1 MATKNSP
8 EMASSLV
15 SGLVYSEI
23 VVETAKKEVCSGSDL
38 FNVRQNIQIRRP
50 KFARVVMYGKNGV
63 GWIS

>member
-23 VVETAKKEVCSGSDL
+23 MVEKAKKEVCGGRDL
-38 FNVRQNIQIRRP
+38 FNVRQNIQIRRL
-50 KFARVVMYGKNGV
+50 KFSRVVMYGKNGV
-63 GWIS
+63 GCIP

>member
-23 VVETAKKEVCSGSDL
+23 MVEKAKMEVCGVI
-38 FNVRQNIQIRRP
+38 NVRQNIQIRRL
-50 KFARVVMYGKNGV
+50 KIARVVMYGKNGV
-63 GWIS
+63 GCIP